1 MENQVKAIT
10 IKKEEFEWK
19 VGEAVATSM
28 NRMDRCM
35 RTSKAAEDR
44 DVMGILAVTVF
55 HMKGISEAMEAMEK
69 EIFKNSSLVHITEPG
84 YDKLSMDLVQ
94 RKAKKLLETKEDG
107 EREPMPI
114 VVAETMAWN
123 LAFQELRRVL
133 FDEKANKEDEIFHSA
148 RENILRETE
157 KPLKD
162 YEMNAMKFKM
172 DGPVYPQTAWAN
184 TEASQADAASAPEPE
199 QTGTENLERAQT
211 DEAIEKIKE
220 CDFGT
225 NVKEAERASQD
236 PGFQSAVKDLEKRRP
251 FLEFIRRRFGF

>member
-1 MENQVKAIT
+1 MDKQVKAIT
-10 IKKEEFEWK
+10 INKLEFEWK
-19 VGEAVATSM
+19 AGKAVATSM
-28 NRMDRCM
+28 DRMERSM
-35 RTSKAAEDR
+35 RTGKIMDSG
-44 DVMGILAVTVF
+44 DVMGVLAVTVF

-84 YDKLSMDLVQ
+84 YDKMSVDLVQ
-94 RKAKKLLETKEDG
+94 SQAKKLLEPSEGKD
-107 EREPMPI
+107 REPMTI

-123 LAFQELRRVL
+123 IAFRELRQVL
-133 FDEKANKEDEIFHSA
+133 FPEEESREDTIFRSA
-148 RENILRETE
+148 WENIRRETE
-157 KPLKD
+157 KPVKD
-162 YEMNAMKFKM
+162 CEMTAMKFKVNA
-172 DGPVYPQTAWAN
+172 PVYPQTVWAN

-199 QTGTENLERAQT
+199 QTGTANLEREQT

-236 PGFQSAVKDLEKRRP
+236 PGFQSAVKDLEKCRP